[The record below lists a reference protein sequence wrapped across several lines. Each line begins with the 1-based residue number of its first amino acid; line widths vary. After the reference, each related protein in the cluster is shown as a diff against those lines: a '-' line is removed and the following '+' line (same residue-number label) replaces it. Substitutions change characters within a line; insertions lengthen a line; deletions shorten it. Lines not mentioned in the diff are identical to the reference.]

1 MITLIFAFSKL
12 REQQQPRAGASPD
25 PSADWDGDFAQPRGK
40 WKCKA
45 PLVLIL
51 SPLALPA
58 ASRDA
63 AEQHCCRWVFLGR
76 LPDGCPLLEHLQHA
90 GTVCV
95 VTTPAHGGSPRPPFS
110 IHPFPNSPV
119 ILCPCY
125 VIPNTIFMQ
134 GKELMKLFLSFCF
147 FFFFLTQYQ
156 CLHN

>member
-1 MITLIFAFSKL
+1 LLPLNCGNSNSHALVPAQIPLLTGMGTLHS
-12 REQQQPRAGASPD
+12 REASGSAKPPLSSFCPRSLCLLPPEMLQGSTA
-25 PSADWDGDFAQPRGK
+25 ADG
-40 WKCKA
+40 
-45 PLVLIL
+45 
-51 SPLALPA
+51 
-58 ASRDA
+58 
-63 AEQHCCRWVFLGR
+63 VFLGR

-147 FFFFLTQYQ
+147 FFFLTQYQ